1 MAANM
6 KVSTRRLGED
16 IAALSDRL
24 AAMQR
29 TAAELAPALDA
40 PRADALT
47 EQLDRLD
54 ALLDRLD
61 EIQTTYDV
69 GEIRRDPRGREHP
82 AVRRATMAD
91 YNETLRALRRDAA
104 ELERIAGGTG
114 AYWVGAAAENFRR
127 QFTALQTCQLADL
140 LDTLGAAAGDET
152 PALPTEFIL

>member
-6 KVSTRRLGED
+6 KVNTRRLGGD

-47 EQLDRLD
+47 EQLD
-54 ALLDRLD
+54 LLDRLD

-69 GEIRRDPRGREHP
+69 CETAVTRAVESIR
-82 AVRRATMAD
+82 
-91 YNETLRALRRDAA
+91 L
-104 ELERIAGGTG
+104 
-114 AYWVGAAAENFRR
+114 
-127 QFTALQTCQLADL
+127 
-140 LDTLGAAAGDET
+140 
-152 PALPTEFIL
+152 

>member
-6 KVSTRRLGED
+6 KVNTRRLGED

-24 AAMQR
+24 AAM
-29 TAAELAPALDA
+29 AAHRRRACPRADA

-69 GEIRRDPRGREHP
+69 ARTAVTRAVESIR
-82 AVRRATMAD
+82 
-91 YNETLRALRRDAA
+91 L
-104 ELERIAGGTG
+104 
-114 AYWVGAAAENFRR
+114 
-127 QFTALQTCQLADL
+127 
-140 LDTLGAAAGDET
+140 
-152 PALPTEFIL
+152 

>member
-6 KVSTRRLGED
+6 KVNTRRLGED

-47 EQLDRLD
+47 ELLDRLD

-69 GEIRRDPRGREHP
+69 CETAVTRAVESIR
-82 AVRRATMAD
+82 M
-91 YNETLRALRRDAA
+91 
-104 ELERIAGGTG
+104 
-114 AYWVGAAAENFRR
+114 
-127 QFTALQTCQLADL
+127 
-140 LDTLGAAAGDET
+140 
-152 PALPTEFIL
+152 

>member
-6 KVSTRRLGED
+6 KVNTRRLGED
-16 IAALSDRL
+16 ITALSDRL
-24 AAMQR
+24 AVMQR

-69 GEIRRDPRGREHP
+69 CETAVTRAVESIR
-82 AVRRATMAD
+82 
-91 YNETLRALRRDAA
+91 L
-104 ELERIAGGTG
+104 
-114 AYWVGAAAENFRR
+114 
-127 QFTALQTCQLADL
+127 
-140 LDTLGAAAGDET
+140 
-152 PALPTEFIL
+152 

>member
-6 KVSTRRLGED
+6 KVNTRRLGED

-61 EIQTTYDV
+61 ALLDRLDEIQTTYDV
-69 GEIRRDPRGREHP
+69 CETAVTRAVESIR
-82 AVRRATMAD
+82 
-91 YNETLRALRRDAA
+91 L
-104 ELERIAGGTG
+104 
-114 AYWVGAAAENFRR
+114 
-127 QFTALQTCQLADL
+127 
-140 LDTLGAAAGDET
+140 
-152 PALPTEFIL
+152 

>member
-6 KVSTRRLGED
+6 KVNTRRLGED

-47 EQLDRLD
+47 E
-54 ALLDRLD
+54 LLDRLD

-69 GEIRRDPRGREHP
+69 CETAVTRAVESIR
-82 AVRRATMAD
+82 
-91 YNETLRALRRDAA
+91 L
-104 ELERIAGGTG
+104 
-114 AYWVGAAAENFRR
+114 
-127 QFTALQTCQLADL
+127 
-140 LDTLGAAAGDET
+140 
-152 PALPTEFIL
+152 

>member
-6 KVSTRRLGED
+6 KVNTRRLGED

-47 EQLDRLD
+47 ELLDRLD
-54 ALLDRLD
+54 ALLD
-61 EIQTTYDV
+61 
-69 GEIRRDPRGREHP
+69 RRDPRGREHP

-114 AYWVGAAAENFRR
+114 AYWSGAAAENFRR
-127 QFTALQTCQLADL
+127 QFTAQTCQLADL